1 MTAYL
6 ATTCRSAPPSPCRPP
21 TTSSTL
27 LSNTGGTTATAP
39 ISGQFTYRN
48 AAAVGNGSQPVYWSA
63 YYSTLNTLNGTT
75 EVLIDSGIAAQ
86 QQRRRLGGG
95 GL

>member
-1 MTAYL
+1 MTRTDDL
-6 ATTCRSAPPSPCRPP
+6 QVSAAITVQAPDYVID
-21 TTSSTL
+21 L

-48 AAAVGNGSQPVYWSA
+48 SATVGNGSQPVYWRA

-75 EVLIDSGIAAQ
+75 EVLIDSGTRRGA
-86 QQRRRLGGG
+86 QRRRLGGRQ
-95 GL
+95 L